1 MELHEVY
8 KVTVPVKAHLTCRPD
23 NGPYYPTDRVEA
35 PRVRDRCGDG
45 AGPRVSSVE
54 WSKTKINSISSATQ
68 HTSELVVRIILFMS
82 HFSIFDTRYIF
93 GLANQG

>member
-35 PRVRDRCGDG
+35 PRVRDQCGDR
-45 AGPRVSSVE
+45 AGPRVSTTLFQCGVV
-54 WSKTKINSISSATQ
+54 KDQDKQ
-68 HTSELVVRIILFMS
+68 HQLSYPDYPQALLDCVVR
-82 HFSIFDTRYIF
+82 
-93 GLANQG
+93 

>member
-45 AGPRVSSVE
+45 AGPQVSSVE
-54 WSKTKINSISSATQ
+54 WSKTKINSISYPDYPQA
-68 HTSELVVRIILFMS
+68 LLNCVVR
-82 HFSIFDTRYIF
+82 
-93 GLANQG
+93 